1 MSITYTWQVQQFKV
15 KNETNQDGD
24 VLQDAVCSVKWAK
37 HGVDADG
44 NRGIFG
50 GVTGFTAYEVA
61 VGDFVDFSA
70 LTEEVVLGWVQ
81 AKIVGDYADHI
92 DEKIAAKIA
101 AQAEQ
106 VRNPPWTPEL
116 APGIPEAASSDAES
130 ATAIATAE

>member
-50 GVTGFTAYEVA
+50 GVTGFTAYEVGA
-61 VGDFVDFSA
+61 GDFVDFNS
-70 LTEEVVLGWVQ
+70 LTEETVLGWVQ

-101 AQAEQ
+101 AQAEE
-106 VRNPPWTPEL
+106 VRTPPWTPEL
-116 APGIPEAASSDAES
+116 APGIPEAASPDADP
-130 ATAIATAE
+130 ATAV

>member
-24 VLQDAVCSVKWAK
+24 ILQDAVCSVKWAK

-61 VGDFVDFSA
+61 VGDFVDFND
-70 LTEEVVLGWVQ
+70 LTEEIVLGWVQ

-101 AQAEQ
+101 SQAEET
-106 VRNPPWTPEL
+106 RNPPWTPEL
-116 APGIPEAASSDAES
+116 ADGIPEAGDE
-130 ATAIATAE
+130 